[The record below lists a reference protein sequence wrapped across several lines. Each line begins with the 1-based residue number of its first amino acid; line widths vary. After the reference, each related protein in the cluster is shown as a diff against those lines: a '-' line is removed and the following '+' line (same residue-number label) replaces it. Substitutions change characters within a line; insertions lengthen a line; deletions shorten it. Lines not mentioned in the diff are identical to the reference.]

1 MSDTHAASSTRS
13 SKSGIA
19 GAGWLETVRPTHAGA
34 AVLLAVLAI
43 GLVVEPGGPPAVS
56 EAIEPVPLPEI
67 PGGRAARVQ
76 PAVAADRVPVAVPGA
91 GQASE
96 AAGAS
101 EASEASGAAENAEN
115 AAKVAAGAA
124 AVEPALLIA
133 PEEIALGSLDV
144 GQTATRVLTITNRGR
159 SAVSILGVRTTCG
172 CTAADPAAD
181 RLAPG
186 DSTTLEVRF
195 EAKNAGRQT
204 QFVRLVTDDPAGPI
218 MSVRLMATVTG
229 GGG

>member
-19 GAGWLETVRPTHAGA
+19 GARWLEAVRPTHAGA

-76 PAVAADRVPVAVPGA
+76 PAVAADRVPAAVSRA
-91 GQASE
+91 GQAS
-96 AAGAS
+96 GAS
-101 EASEASGAAENAEN
+101 GASGAAED
-115 AAKVAAGAA
+115 VAGAA

-133 PEEIALGSLDV
+133 PEEISLGSLDV

-159 SAVSILGVRTTCG
+159 STVSILGVRTTCG

-186 DSTTLEVRF
+186 ESTTLEVRF

-218 MSVRLMATVTG
+218 MSVRLMATVTVG
-229 GGG
+229 GG

>member
-1 MSDTHAASSTRS
+1 MSDTHAASSTPS
-13 SKSGIA
+13 AKSGIA
-19 GAGWLETVRPTHAGA
+19 GARWLEAVRPTHAGA

-76 PAVAADRVPVAVPGA
+76 PAVAADRVPAAVSRA
-91 GQASE
+91 GQ
-96 AAGAS
+96 
-101 EASEASGAAENAEN
+101 ASGAAED
-115 AAKVAAGAA
+115 VAGAA

-133 PEEIALGSLDV
+133 PEEISLGSLDV

-186 DSTTLEVRF
+186 ESTTLEVRF

>member
-19 GAGWLETVRPTHAGA
+19 GARWLEAVRPTHAGA

-76 PAVAADRVPVAVPGA
+76 PAVAADRVPAAVSRA
-91 GQASE
+91 GQ
-96 AAGAS
+96 
-101 EASEASGAAENAEN
+101 ASGAAED
-115 AAKVAAGAA
+115 VAGAA

-133 PEEIALGSLDV
+133 PEEISLGSLDV

-159 SAVSILGVRTTCG
+159 STVSILGVRTTCG

-186 DSTTLEVRF
+186 ESTTLEVRF

-218 MSVRLMATVTG
+218 MSVRLMATVTVG
-229 GGG
+229 GG

>member
-19 GAGWLETVRPTHAGA
+19 GARWLEAVRPTHAGA

-76 PAVAADRVPVAVPGA
+76 PAVAADRVPAAVSRA
-91 GQASE
+91 GQ
-96 AAGAS
+96 
-101 EASEASGAAENAEN
+101 ASGAAED
-115 AAKVAAGAA
+115 VAGAA

-133 PEEIALGSLDV
+133 PEEISLGSLDV

-159 SAVSILGVRTTCG
+159 STVSILGVRTTCG

-186 DSTTLEVRF
+186 ESTTLEVRF